1 MFGFTWGKNDYF
13 THEKK
18 KKNLLK
24 KPRKRYILEVD
35 IDYNKELHKNHSKL
49 LFLEK
54 RIKTEK
60 VKKLAPIS

>member
-1 MFGFTWGKNDYF
+1 MK
-13 THEKK
+13 KK